1 MNSGGQCLEII
12 KIVGCGI
19 VALVIIIILKQYRPE
34 FAIYISLIAG
44 VLIISLI
51 IGKIGGIIQILK
63 TLSNKASIN
72 NEFLKILLKVTGIAI
87 LTEYIVSICKDAGES
102 AIASKVDLGGK
113 VIIMSLSIPI
123 ISSLLETITNIL
135 P

>member
-1 MNSGGQCLEII
+1 MDII

>member
-1 MNSGGQCLEII
+1 MDII

-63 TLSNKASIN
+63 TLSSKASIN
-72 NEFLKILLKVTGIAI
+72 NDFLKILLKVTGIAI

-102 AIASKVDLGGK
+102 AIASKVDFGGK